1 MDLRDQMAIAAL
13 QGLLANPNN
22 WMTVPEVLAEAAYK
36 HADAMI
42 LEREKDNEFVVL
54 SQAEFSN
61 IRAEL
66 INCKAQLQALLEARK

>member
-1 MDLRDQMAIAAL
+1 MDLRDQIAMAAL
-13 QGLLANPNN
+13 QGILANPNN
-22 WMTVPEVLAEAAYK
+22 WMAVPEVLAEAAYK